1 MTRTRLSTPI
11 DKASLEG
18 IPETASRLKI
28 SKFTLRRWIRQRRL
42 AHYRLG
48 RRVVL
53 SQADVEQFL
62 AANRVE
68 PLGRNAARS
77 G

>member
-1 MTRTRLSTPI
+1 MTRTQLPPPAA
-11 DKASLEG
+11 KPALKG
-18 IPETASRLKI
+18 IPEAALRMNV
-28 SKFTLRRWIRQRRL
+28 SKFTLRRWVRERRL

-53 SQADVEQFL
+53 SEADLERFL

-68 PLGRNAARS
+68 PLE
-77 G
+77 